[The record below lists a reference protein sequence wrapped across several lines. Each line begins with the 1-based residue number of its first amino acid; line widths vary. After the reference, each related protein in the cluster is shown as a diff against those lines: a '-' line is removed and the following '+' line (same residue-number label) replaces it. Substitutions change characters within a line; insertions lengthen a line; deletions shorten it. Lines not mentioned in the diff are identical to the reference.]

1 MIIHDS
7 REKQFFLE
15 LVMFK
20 YFAHILT
27 FRYSDSLFSDLHDG
41 SDVVFRLDRPDGQV
55 ASFRV
60 PLIAT

>member
-1 MIIHDS
+1 
-7 REKQFFLE
+7 
-15 LVMFK
+15 MFK

-55 ASFRV
+55 ASFPEPGGKKIV
-60 PLIAT
+60 MKYDIFSK